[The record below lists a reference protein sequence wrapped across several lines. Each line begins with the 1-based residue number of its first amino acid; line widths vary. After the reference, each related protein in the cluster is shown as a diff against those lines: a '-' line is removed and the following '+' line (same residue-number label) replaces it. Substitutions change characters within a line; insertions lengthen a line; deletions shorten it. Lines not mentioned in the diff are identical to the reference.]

1 MGCAPKKLLEIEFR
15 CRHRG
20 AKITLC
26 YFIDFDVLNSNFIV
40 PTHVVPRSFFNLSL
54 NIAFGA
60 AVLGGV
66 FIKFYMTF
74 PLASL
79 KIVNMEKESVGSSTA
94 FPSCFIHFQ
103 GKTEDLCKLTRHTL
117 FIIKEYCQE
126 WINLEGEPKTIAEN
140 IIDVVRSWPE

>member
-1 MGCAPKKLLEIEFR
+1 MF
-15 CRHRG
+15 
-20 AKITLC
+20 
-26 YFIDFDVLNSNFIV
+26 
-40 PTHVVPRSFFNLSL
+40 PRAFFPAVFFNSSL

-60 AVLGGV
+60 AIVLGGV

-74 PLASL
+74 PLAGL